1 MKVVAV
7 TFVEGSRPGS
17 PPQAEAAVL
26 GQLVQTCSAV
36 VPAVR
41 RACCTAGKPSSPPAI

>member
-17 PPQAEAAVL
+17 PPRADVAVL
-26 GQLVQTCSAV
+26 GQWVQTCSAAA
-36 VPAVR
+36 PAVR
-41 RACCTAGKPSSPPAI
+41 LACCTAGKPSSPPAI